1 MCVRKPVISLCWRKQ
16 KEGGYKG
23 TSEGKE
29 CADRR
34 EDKLDM
40 PAVLLIYACGA
51 LQDGSALVFV
61 LLAHSK
67 IDTVLCV

>member
-1 MCVRKPVISLCWRKQ
+1 MCVRKPVISLRWRKQ

-23 TSEGKE
+23 ASEGKD

-40 PAVLLIYACGA
+40 LLIYACGA